1 MVLEIEFLKVHLHG
15 AILVY
20 DSRIQLA
27 YIISTMYLHDKI
39 WIRFVV
45 YDCCGRAHFT
55 RTNILARE
63 GNVTIDAIC
72 RNQKVNKAK
81 MDARKL
87 LASYISLAI
96 LRRRNKKKKRKRA
109 IWSRSW
115 LKRSDRGVYRQL
127 LEELRLEDP
136 ELSSILANGHTDIW
150 GILQNIMFIQTYKH
164 TYI

>member
-1 MVLEIEFLKVHLHG
+1 
-15 AILVY
+15 
-20 DSRIQLA
+20 
-27 YIISTMYLHDKI
+27 MYLHDKI

-55 RTNILARE
+55 RTNILARA

-72 RNQKVNKAK
+72 RNKKVNKAK

-136 ELSSILANGHTDIW
+136 ENYRRYLRMDTSTFEVFCKILCYT
-150 GILQNIMFIQTYKH
+150 NIHIYSG
-164 TYI
+164 YIVTVCS